1 MPNSNSTPH
10 QSRSHYLRRFII
22 EGSVAMAVFTA
33 PLAWAADP
41 PLTLVAAQRRA
52 IEYSRQLAG
61 QDFATTAA
69 REMAVAA
76 GQRPDPVIRMGIDNL
91 PVTTSDRFSLTRDFM
106 TMRRIGVMQ
115 ELIGDDKLQRRAE
128 RFEREADKSLAQKV
142 ATTVVIER
150 DTAIAWLELYYAQAM
165 AAVIA
170 ETGEQSKLEIQAA
183 EGAYRA
189 GRGSQADV
197 YATHSALVMFED
209 RASEAAV
216 KVRNAKAMLARW
228 IGEAADQTLAGEP
241 ALDTIRVSRA
251 QLEEQLAQHP
261 QVMLLQNQEALAAAE
276 VRIAQANRKSDWTVE
291 LAYQQRGPSFSNMVS
306 IGVSIPW
313 QWDQGNR
320 QDRELSAKQALADQ
334 ARLERDEALR
344 GYVAETAVLINE
356 WDNGRQRQA
365 RYQRD
370 LLPLAQARTEA
381 MLAAYRG
388 GKSTLTEVVAARRG
402 EIDVRLQ
409 ALQLAADTA
418 RWWARINF
426 LFPSDAGALQPVAL
440 TRGERK

>member
-1 MPNSNSTPH
+1 
-10 QSRSHYLRRFII
+10 
-22 EGSVAMAVFTA
+22 
-33 PLAWAADP
+33 
-41 PLTLVAAQRRA
+41 
-52 IEYSRQLAG
+52 
-61 QDFATTAA
+61 
-69 REMAVAA
+69 
-76 GQRPDPVIRMGIDNL
+76 
-91 PVTTSDRFSLTRDFM
+91 
-106 TMRRIGVMQ
+106 
-115 ELIGDDKLQRRAE
+115 
-128 RFEREADKSLAQKV
+128 
-142 ATTVVIER
+142 
-150 DTAIAWLELYYAQAM
+150 
-165 AAVIA
+165 
-170 ETGEQSKLEIQAA
+170 
-183 EGAYRA
+183 
-189 GRGSQADV
+189 
-197 YATHSALVMFED
+197 
-209 RASEAAV
+209 
-216 KVRNAKAMLARW
+216 
-228 IGEAADQTLAGEP
+228 
-241 ALDTIRVSRA
+241 
-251 QLEEQLAQHP
+251 
-261 QVMLLQNQEALAAAE
+261 
-276 VRIAQANRKSDWTVE
+276 SDWTVE

-344 GYVAETAVLINE
+344 GYVAETAILINE